1 MIFLNA
7 PLSSTSYYSK
17 QNKMKQKT
25 NKKKTHVLSF
35 YLLPPRRLDRSS
47 FDPIYL
53 TFGYPDLWPFDIDIL
68 RQLVA

>member
-1 MIFLNA
+1 
-7 PLSSTSYYSK
+7 
-17 QNKMKQKT
+17 MKQKT
-25 NKKKTHVLSF
+25 KQKKTHVLSF